1 PQVRARDRL
10 HAWSSPYSISLR
22 EERIREFGVNV
33 VTKGE
38 AAKATGLA
46 DSTKSTYAAGLR
58 RWHQYCDLEKI
69 PHALR
74 MPASITLVLGFIGHY
89 MGTVSGLTIRSWLS
103 GIRAWHIQHGAPWSL
118 DNSPELKIARAGA
131 RVAGAHH
138 RRAIRNPITLSHM
151 TALYLSLNFNVPF
164 HCAVWAVSCMAFWG
178 CRRLGELTI
187 PSKHGLNPKYHALH
201 STAIHFMLNSDGSPK
216 SVSFKIPWTKTT
228 KEEGAKVVG
237 TAQANSLKLFCP
249 CQALQH
255 HLEKNRSVPGG
266 FSLFAY
272 IDVLGQPQ
280 NMVKSVFLDFCTSI
294 WAKVGLN
301 NVHGHSFRIGGAVEL
316 LLAGVSPEV
325 VAATGGWTSLAFLL
339 YWRRFEEIIP
349 THVSKAYDTNQ
360 LAGLKRSMNEF
371 QKANKISNSL
381 ITACNSGID
390 ILDLE

>member
-1 PQVRARDRL
+1 PQVRAKDRL
-10 HAWSSPYSISLR
+10 HVWSSPYSISLR
-22 EERIREFGVNV
+22 EERIREFGISV

-58 RWHQYCDLEKI
+58 RWHEYCDLEKI

-118 DNSPELKIARAGA
+118 DNSPELKVARAGA
-131 RVAGAHH
+131 RTAGAHH

-151 TALYLSLNFNVPF
+151 TALYLGLNFEVPF
-164 HCAVWAVSCMAFWG
+164 HCAVWAVACMAFWG
-178 CRRLGELTI
+178 CRRLGELTV
-187 PSKHGLNPKYHALH
+187 PNTNALNPKLHALR
-201 STAIHFMLNSDGSPK
+201 STPIGFTFKPDGSMK
-216 SVSFKIPWTKTT
+216 AVSFRIPWTKTT
-228 KEEGAKVVG
+228 REQGATVIG
-237 TAQANSLKLFCP
+237 TAQSESLKPFCP
-249 CQALQH
+249 CWALQR
-255 HLEKNRSVPGG
+255 HLEFNKPVPQD

-272 IDVLGQPQ
+272 INDLGHPQ
-280 NMVKSVFLDFCTSI
+280 NMTKSIFLNFCSSL
-294 WAKVGLN
+294 WAKVGLD
-301 NVHGHSFRIGGAVEL
+301 NVQGHSFRIGGAVEL

-360 LAGLKRSMNEF
+360 ITRLKRSMNDY

-381 ITACNSGID
+381 IAACNSGID
-390 ILDLE
+390 ISDFE